1 MVYFLHH
8 ATPMETPMPQSTTHA
23 QAPEQ
28 PKSSNNQPHKPIDKF
43 IDGPVH
49 VSIWENAGTK
59 GAFRSAS
66 FEIRYKDA
74 QENWQTGRS
83 YTASNLKH
91 LESAARE
98 ARARIE
104 VWQQA
109 SAEKLAPRP

>member
-1 MVYFLHH
+1 M
-8 ATPMETPMPQSTTHA
+8 AQSTTRA
-23 QAPEQ
+23 QAPEEL
-28 PKSSNNQPHKPIDKF
+28 KSTNPPHKPIDKF

-49 VSIWENAGTK
+49 VSIWENPGVK

-74 QENWQTGRS
+74 LENWQTGHS

-104 VWQQA
+104 TWHQA
-109 SAEKLAPRP
+109 RSEKPASGP

>member
-1 MVYFLHH
+1 
-8 ATPMETPMPQSTTHA
+8 MEMPMPQSTTRA

-28 PKSSNNQPHKPIDKF
+28 SKSSNSQPQKPIDKF

-49 VSIWENAGTK
+49 VSIWENSGTK

-104 VWQQA
+104 TWQQA
-109 SAEKLAPRP
+109 SAGKPASRP

>member
-1 MVYFLHH
+1 
-8 ATPMETPMPQSTTHA
+8 MPQSTTHA

-28 PKSSNNQPHKPIDKF
+28 PKSSNNQPQKPIDKF

-49 VSIWENAGTK
+49 VSIWENTGAK
-59 GAFRSAS
+59 GVFRAAS
-66 FEIRYKDA
+66 FEIRYRNA
-74 QENWQTGRS
+74 QENWQTGHS

-104 VWQQA
+104 AWQQA
-109 SAEKLAPRP
+109 SAKKPASRP